1 MDLNRDNIKYD
12 KTGFDDTVFLMYQYA
27 SAFAQKHADV
37 KTYLSAAIHNSIS
50 GHKWRDRSLSAPIV
64 HYHLKAILDGLKD
77 VPETQ
82 SAKQNSKSKKNR
94 FNSFSQRDNDYGEL
108 ESLLLNSTI

>member
-1 MDLNRDNIKYD
+1 MRDAEY
-12 KTGFDDTVFLMYQYA
+12 VVELM
-27 SAFAQKHADV
+27 KE
-37 KTYLSAAIHNSIS
+37 
-50 GHKWRDRSLSAPIV
+50 
-64 HYHLKAILDGLKD
+64 LKAILKGLKD

-82 SAKQNSKSKKNR
+82 SVKSNSKSKKNR

>member
-1 MDLNRDNIKYD
+1 MERQISVCPDSTSSL
-12 KTGFDDTVFLMYQYA
+12 KT
-27 SAFAQKHADV
+27 
-37 KTYLSAAIHNSIS
+37 
-50 GHKWRDRSLSAPIV
+50 
-64 HYHLKAILDGLKD
+64 ILENLKD

-82 SAKQNSKSKKNR
+82 SVKSNSKSKENR

>member
-1 MDLNRDNIKYD
+1 MER
-12 KTGFDDTVFLMYQYA
+12 Q
-27 SAFAQKHADV
+27 
-37 KTYLSAAIHNSIS
+37 IS
-50 GHKWRDRSLSAPIV
+50 VCPDSTSS
-64 HYHLKAILDGLKD
+64 LKAILEGLKD

-82 SAKQNSKSKKNR
+82 SVKSNSKSNR

>member
-1 MDLNRDNIKYD
+1 MEGQVSVCTD
-12 KTGFDDTVFLMYQYA
+12 
-27 SAFAQKHADV
+27 SA
-37 KTYLSAAIHNSIS
+37 LS
-50 GHKWRDRSLSAPIV
+50 
-64 HYHLKAILDGLKD
+64 LKAILDGLKD